1 MEQKSQGWKGI
12 GRSLVVATVG
22 PDSLCEQL
30 HSRNVVVIGLEGT
43 ALELARRRSLSPDLV
58 DAVVI
63 DVTEE
68 DREEKLE
75 LSRILRGRYL
85 ATILVLPKE
94 RWGKRVLRVQLG
106 VFRSQ
111 GKVGAEDLWIGVSVA
126 AQQTW
131 ALGWLRPDKG
141 RVIQEVSSVGKEPAL
156 GIHKGTVAKDLG
168 EATSPEIPRAIASR
182 TARPS
187 RTMPWAPP
195 PDLLVELTKA
205 YTDK

>member
-1 MEQKSQGWKGI
+1 MQQESQGWKGI

-30 HSRNVVVIGLEGT
+30 HSRNVVVIGLEGS
-43 ALELARRRSLSPDLV
+43 ALELARRRALSPDLV

-63 DVTEE
+63 EATEE

-85 ATILVLPKE
+85 ATILVLPIE

-106 VFRSQ
+106 VFRNN
-111 GKVGAEDLWIGVSVA
+111 GKVGAQDLWMGVSVA

-131 ALGWLRPDKG
+131 ALGWLRPDK
-141 RVIQEVSSVGKEPAL
+141 RRRIQEVAKGIKTPDLRVRRNTVGKDASE
-156 GIHKGTVAKDLG
+156 V
-168 EATSPEIPRAIASR
+168 TSPETPRSIAR
-182 TARPS
+182 LPAKPS
-187 RTMPWAPP
+187 RTTPWAPP